1 MFQLQVHLI
10 DQYYMHCYYGK
21 EDNKPKCYTASR
33 PLRNVFS
40 FTQRMKL
47 KKKKN
52 RIYYNRERTKQFL
65 RLSHIV
71 FFFRDSKSYE
81 KMVYNNLG
89 EYNRL

>member
-47 KKKKN
+47 KKK
-52 RIYYNRERTKQFL
+52 RIESTIIENEQ
-65 RLSHIV
+65 
-71 FFFRDSKSYE
+71 
-81 KMVYNNLG
+81 NNF
-89 EYNRL
+89 